1 MRPSVTLSAS
11 EPSQRSNRGEPS
23 LHTVPRSVDKLMTRW
38 CVRVTHLL
46 CLPSHILCTA
56 ALWSGRYV
64 YVLCLC
70 QGVPKQN
77 IWDTPH
83 PSTSPQPSPTQ
94 DSLTTALTHPSLLP
108 PHHSP
113 HPPIS
118 PAAQGQN
125 QLGRYHLDGEL
136 KVKSDDERESR
147 KKWVCCVRWCVLVSC
162 PTIAGLPHG
171 TSVVQ
176 SQRGGADQWVGV
188 G

>member
-1 MRPSVTLSAS
+1 MFMSSA
-11 EPSQRSNRGEPS
+11 
-23 LHTVPRSVDKLMTRW
+23 
-38 CVRVTHLL
+38 CVKGCPNKIFGTPLTHL
-46 CLPSHILCTA
+46 PHH
-56 ALWSGRYV
+56 
-64 YVLCLC
+64 
-70 QGVPKQN
+70 N
-77 IWDTPH
+77 PH
-83 PSTSPQPSPTQ
+83 PPRTPSPQPSPTHLSSHLTTALTHP
-94 DSLTTALTHPSLLP
+94 SLLPPHHNPHPPISAPTTALTHPSLLP

-176 SQRGGADQWVGV
+176 SQRGGGRPVGGGGVGV
-188 G
+188 GLDMRLV